1 MRVVVSS
8 AWMHSAANMGPDHV
22 NERHQRC
29 RCRTYRTLNRQNEVY
44 KSEGIDLDVMQ
55 VRLGA
60 AGRPRSAAGQSLAQR
75 RPLAADPGPYA
86 ADHCNDRNEQDA
98 QKHRVFDQSGA
109 ILVFAQAA
117 DESQSI

>member
-1 MRVVVSS
+1 MF
-8 AWMHSAANMGPDHV
+8 A
-22 NERHQRC
+22 E
-29 RCRTYRTLNRQNEVY
+29 
-44 KSEGIDLDVMQ
+44 
-55 VRLGA
+55 LGA
-60 AGRPRSAAGQSLAQR
+60 AGRPQSAGSAGQSLAQT
-75 RPLAADPGPYA
+75 RPLAADPGPDA

>member
-1 MRVVVSS
+1 MKTLYSQPGDTGLQSKAKRMISPLLGPREVGRRTPCRPQS
-8 AWMHSAANMGPDHV
+8 AGS
-22 NERHQRC
+22 
-29 RCRTYRTLNRQNEVY
+29 
-44 KSEGIDLDVMQ
+44 
-55 VRLGA
+55 
-60 AGRPRSAAGQSLAQR
+60 AGQSFAQR

>member
-1 MRVVVSS
+1 M
-8 AWMHSAANMGPDHV
+8 NFCGI
-22 NERHQRC
+22 
-29 RCRTYRTLNRQNEVY
+29 
-44 KSEGIDLDVMQ
+44 SECLL
-55 VRLGA
+55 RLGA
-60 AGRPRSAAGQSLAQR
+60 AGRPRSAGSAGQSLAQR

-86 ADHCNDRNEQDA
+86 ADYCNDRNEQDG

>member
-1 MRVVVSS
+1 VFTRVDTRHTKVPRIFGGISKCLLRLE
-8 AWMHSAANMGPDHV
+8 AA
-22 NERHQRC
+22 
-29 RCRTYRTLNRQNEVY
+29 
-44 KSEGIDLDVMQ
+44 S
-55 VRLGA
+55 
-60 AGRPRSAAGQSLAQR
+60 RPRSAGSAGQSPAQR

-86 ADHCNDRNEQDA
+86 ADHCNDCYEQDS

>member
-1 MRVVVSS
+1 VDWKD
-8 AWMHSAANMGPDHV
+8 AQPDADGRCLDLRFSPTSINGFV
-22 NERHQRC
+22 FGVERAFEC
-29 RCRTYRTLNRQNEVY
+29 L
-44 KSEGIDLDVMQ
+44 L
-55 VRLGA
+55 RLGA
-60 AGRPRSAAGQSLAQR
+60 AGRPRSAGSAGQSLAQR

-98 QKHRVFDQSGA
+98 EKHRVFDQSGA